1 MATAWRESLLLLLRA
16 QIFSIQFTWT
26 KLALFPPTTKTARG
40 GWSIW
45 CRGGKAKHK
54 PHKAS
59 HALLLHMQSTEKTI
73 HVQRRGM
80 NKFPNEEIARKS
92 KGEEIRFAHTLPSL
106 PTALRDVKQGASSGR
121 NGKENTARPVLFN
134 YTLCQILL
142 AFADAQRLLPTEGC
156 DCNLDTAC
164 TWNLS
169 VHGSASEK

>member
-1 MATAWRESLLLLLRA
+1 M
-16 QIFSIQFTWT
+16 
-26 KLALFPPTTKTARG
+26 
-40 GWSIW
+40 
-45 CRGGKAKHK
+45 

-59 HALLLHMQSTEKTI
+59 HALLLHMQSIEKTI

-80 NKFPNEEIARKS
+80 NTFPNEEIARKS
-92 KGEEIRFAHTLPSL
+92 KREEILSEHTFPSL
-106 PTALRDVKQGASSGR
+106 PTALGDGKWGVSRGR

-134 YTLCQILL
+134 YALCQISV

-169 VHGSASEK
+169 VHGRE